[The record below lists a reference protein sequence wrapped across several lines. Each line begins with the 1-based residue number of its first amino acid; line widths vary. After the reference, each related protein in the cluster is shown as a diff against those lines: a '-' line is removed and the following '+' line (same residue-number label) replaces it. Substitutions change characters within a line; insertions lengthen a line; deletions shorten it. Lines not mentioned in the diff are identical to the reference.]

1 VILLCIE
8 NKAREERAFLLSQMK
23 KEPLFLFVRRG
34 HPLLFQRRI
43 SPPLLFREERPT
55 LFS

>member
-1 VILLCIE
+1 VILLCKE
-8 NKAREERAFLLSQMK
+8 NKAREERAFLLSQIK

-34 HPLLFQRRI
+34 HPLLFQKGV

-55 LFS
+55 PFS